1 MEHPSQLPTPGTVA
15 ATKGS
20 PVARGAIVGLIVGV
34 AAAAAVVATSDGRTK
49 HAIARPAEPDAGAQ
63 YIADWRRSQLGTWKV
78 VLHWQRIVGS
88 SRLDDEIRTA
98 QRPPDRLS
106 VALGS
111 VDARRGDRRLSCAS
125 DADGHLHCRDAGA
138 APPYDQDVAGNEAVL
153 RGQLLGPSRLYDV
166 TATSSHCYDLRLRF
180 SYPVP
185 PYGRRARFC
194 FDEATGAPTLRDI
207 DRVEGRDVQE
217 ATSVSG
223 DVTDAD
229 LAPPPGAGG

>member
-1 MEHPSQLPTPGTVA
+1 MPGTVA

-20 PVARGAIVGLIVGV
+20 PVVRGAVAGLIVGV
-34 AAAAAVVATSDGRTK
+34 AAAVAVVATSPAGTK
-49 HAIARPAEPDAGAQ
+49 HAKAGAQKADAGAQ

-78 VLHWQRIVGS
+78 VLRWQRIVGS

-111 VDARRGDRRLSCAS
+111 VDARRGDRRLSCVA

-138 APPYDQDVAGNEAVL
+138 APSYDQDVAANEAVL
-153 RGQLLGPSRLYDV
+153 RGQLVGPNRLYDV
-166 TATSSHCYDLRLRF
+166 TATSVHCYDFRLRLT
-180 SYPVP
+180 YPVP
-185 PYGRRARFC
+185 PYGRQSRFC

-223 DVTDAD
+223 QVTDAD
-229 LAPPPGAGG
+229 LAPPPVAGA